1 MTASMKRIVLWSVPA
16 TVLVVVLA
24 MLLRPRAELV
34 DVVQVQM
41 APMLVTID
49 EEGETRTREVF
60 TISAP
65 VGGRLL
71 RTSLREGD
79 LVVANQTPVAQIEPS
94 EPEFLD
100 PRSQAQ
106 GEATRDA
113 ASAALALA
121 AAELKQAEAER
132 DFATAEVQRFHEL
145 FSKGTVPKQ
154 QVEDAERAAQSTL
167 AAVEAAQAGLSVRHF
182 ELNRA
187 EASLITPAG
196 AHEAHGAW
204 CECVTVRSPVDG
216 RVLRVH
222 HKSETIVS
230 PGTPLIEVGDP
241 HDLEIVADYLSID
254 AVKIQAGQPAF
265 IDGWGQDVRLQA
277 VVQRVEPYAVMKVSA
292 LGIEEQRVNVILDI
306 IDPVEK
312 WATLGHGYRVESR
325 IIAWQADAV
334 KTVPLTA
341 LFRQGRDWAVFVDDD
356 KTAVLRM
363 VEIGHTAG
371 LTVEITDGL
380 EIGEWVVMHP
390 NDRLD
395 DGSRLRRRGGG

>member
-1 MTASMKRIVLWSVPA
+1 MTASMKRLVLWSVPA
-16 TVLVVVLA
+16 AVLVVVLA
-24 MLLRPRAELV
+24 VLFRPRAELV

-49 EEGETRTREVF
+49 EEGETRTRDVY
-60 TISAP
+60 TINAP

-71 RTSLREGD
+71 RTTLREGD
-79 LVVANQTPVAQIEPS
+79 PVIANQTPVAQIEPS

-106 GEATRDA
+106 SEAARDA
-113 ASAALALA
+113 ATAALALA

-132 DFATAEVQRFHEL
+132 DFATAEVQRFREL
-145 FSKGTVPKQ
+145 YEKGTIPEQ
-154 QVEDAERAAQSTL
+154 QVDDAERAAQSTL
-167 AAVEAAQAGLSVRHF
+167 AAVEAAQASLAVRQF

-196 AHEAHGAW
+196 AHESHGSW
-204 CECVTVRSPVDG
+204 CECVTVRSPVNG

-254 AVKIQAGQPAF
+254 AVKVKAGQAAF
-265 IDGWGQDVRLQA
+265 IEGWGQDIRLNA
-277 VVQRVEPYAVMKVSA
+277 VVQRVEPYAFMKVSA
-292 LGIEEQRVNVILDI
+292 LGIEEQRVNVVLDI
-306 IDPVEK
+306 TDPAEN
-312 WATLGHGYRVESR
+312 WAALGHGYRVESR
-325 IIAWQADAV
+325 IIDWQTDAV

-341 LFRQGRDWAVFVDDD
+341 LFRQGDDWAVFVDEND
-356 KTAVLRM
+356 TAVLRN
-363 VEIGHTAG
+363 VKIGHTAG
-371 LTVEITDGL
+371 LAVEILDGL

-390 NDRLD
+390 NDRLE
-395 DGSRLRRRGGG
+395 DGSRLRRRD